1 MEIHVQAQCDSEFQQ
16 LPCLGL
22 MLPSSAVQNELSNQE
37 LSSHTNS
44 KVFYMTLLLG
54 KLSV

>member
-1 MEIHVQAQCDSEFQQ
+1 MEIHFQARRDSEFQQ

-22 MLPSSAVQNELSNQE
+22 MLPSSAVQNDLNDQE
-37 LSSHTNS
+37 LFSHTNS